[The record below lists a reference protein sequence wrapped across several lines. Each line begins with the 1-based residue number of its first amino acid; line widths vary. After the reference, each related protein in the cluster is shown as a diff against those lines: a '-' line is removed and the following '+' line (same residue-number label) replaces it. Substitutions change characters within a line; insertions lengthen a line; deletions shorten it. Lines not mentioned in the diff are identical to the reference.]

1 MTYSPNHPAV
11 QAWQDKRK
19 CDNCWGTDMP
29 VVRKHNICEECEP
42 LTLRERKNLVNL
54 RAGRQMMRSG
64 LKSRALAGVALW
76 VAGCYAL
83 DINYLG
89 ALVLYGLA
97 FTCWQTGLN
106 RWFKEQGI

>member
-1 MTYSPNHPAV
+1 
-11 QAWQDKRK
+11 
-19 CDNCWGTDMP
+19 
-29 VVRKHNICEECEP
+29 
-42 LTLRERKNLVNL
+42 
-54 RAGRQMMRSG
+54 MMRSG
-64 LKSRALAGVALW
+64 LKSRALAGVGLW